1 MEVYVARQTIFNRSK
16 ETYGYELL
24 FRNGMSNVFP
34 DIDGDTATSKLLSNS
49 FFSIGIDH
57 IIGGKLGFINFTEDL
72 LIKKVP
78 LMFPK
83 NKILV
88 EILEDVNPTEEV
100 ISACR
105 EIAGNS
111 YKIALDDFFYRSDLE
126 TLISLA
132 GIIKIDLRM
141 TSIEESKN
149 IMEKLASYHVKFLAE
164 KVETYEEF
172 QQALD
177 IGFEYFQGYFFS
189 KPQIL
194 KGRDIS
200 PSEMNLLQIV
210 AEANKEDIEFDELE
224 KLVSRDVSI
233 SYKLL
238 RYIKSAHFKRVREI
252 SSIKQ
257 AIVFL
262 GEKETRRFISLIAL
276 ANLAS
281 DKPDELIRVSIIRAK
296 LCELIGKE
304 SSLQID
310 QSELFTI
317 GLFSL
322 IDAILDDS
330 IEHLMDK
337 LPLSE
342 RIKHALVD
350 GTGALA
356 DYLSLASSYETADWQ
371 EVSRIAAK
379 IGINEEIIPE
389 FYRNSVVWADSLV
402 SS

>member
-1 MEVYVARQTIFNRSK
+1 MEVYVARQTIFNRRK

-78 LMFPK
+78 LMLPK
-83 NKILV
+83 NKIFV

-105 EIAGNS
+105 EIAGNG
-111 YKIALDDFFYRSDLE
+111 YEIALDDFFYRSDLE
-126 TLISLA
+126 PLISLA

-141 TSIEESKN
+141 TSIEESKD
-149 IMEKLASYHVKFLAE
+149 IMEKLALYHVKFLAE